1 MTRLLVFVLSAIVA
15 ASAVSAQDAGRGD
28 GWVVLSVE
36 DYRVLRARALPS
48 LPDPAPPPVDA
59 ALTRVDYDLRVTA
72 SGDAAAG
79 QARLTI
85 DVLKQGWVSVQMPA
99 GLFVRDARIDGR
111 PTALVEG
118 NPSRVLISRPG
129 RSTLTLEVVV
139 PVTAQGGAESMTL
152 PSSGSALSSVTFT
165 VPKTGVDLSVAG
177 GLVAERRD
185 SATESRWVAY
195 GSAGRALSFAWK
207 RKADDRR
214 GELPLR
220 TRARITEIVALGE
233 DSNQLTAN
241 VQFEVTQGLAREAVI
256 AIPAGVIVNHVTGST
271 VADWN
276 VDRGSL
282 TVGFLEPI
290 SSQTSVVVSGEW
302 RAAREGTIAIPL
314 VRVPAAER
322 ETGGVAVDV
331 AGPGEIAGQQPRGL
345 EPADPADLGD
355 IVAGRESPSM
365 VAFRLTPM
373 AGAAARA
380 LSVNLT
386 RYEAK
391 AVLIANIEEARYDA
405 LVTEDGKRLV
415 RARYAVRN
423 NQRGFLSV
431 TLPANATLWSASLA
445 GQTIRPGVSP
455 SGGLLLPLRKG
466 RANADAPAFAVEVLY
481 LERAPAW
488 PEKGEDRIVLPAVDL
503 PISRTG
509 LTLHYS
515 PRFAIEP
522 QRGAFR
528 LDEDTGPW
536 SAALRDPVRLHSNA
550 PSASPPP
557 SPPAERDFKVLL
569 DQFKEDSGRLRQ
581 GVIPVAIPFPAMGT
595 SLFLASELTPESQPP
610 AIDIQVRA
618 IGGRR

>member
-1 MTRLLVFVLSAIVA
+1 MTRLLVFVLTAIVA
-15 ASAVSAQDAGRGD
+15 ASPASAQDAGRGD
-28 GWVVLSVE
+28 GWVVLSIE
-36 DYRVLRARALPS
+36 EYRALRARAFPS
-48 LPDPAPPPVDA
+48 SPDPAPPPVDA
-59 ALTRVDYDLRVTA
+59 ALTRVDYDLRVAPT
-72 SGDAAAG
+72 GDAATG
-79 QARLTI
+79 QARLTV
-85 DVLKQGWVSVQMPA
+85 DVLKQGWVGVQMPA
-99 GLFVRDARIDGR
+99 GLFVRDARVDGR

-118 NPSRVLISRPG
+118 NPSRILISRAG
-129 RSTLTLEVVV
+129 RSTVTLEVVI
-139 PVTAQGGAESMTL
+139 PITSQGGAESMTL
-152 PSSGSALSSVTFT
+152 PASGSALSSITFT

-177 GLVAERRD
+177 GFVAERRD
-185 SATESRWVAY
+185 SANESRWIAY

-207 RKADDRR
+207 RRADDRR

-220 TRARITEIVALGE
+220 TRARVTQLVALGE

-241 VQFEVTQGLAREAVI
+241 VQFEITQGLAREGVI
-256 AIPAGVIVNHVTGST
+256 AIPAGVIVNHVTGAT

-276 VDRGSL
+276 VDRGLL
-282 TVGFLEPI
+282 TVSFLEPV

-302 RAAREGTIAIPL
+302 RAVREGSIAIPL

-331 AGPGEIAGQQPRGL
+331 TGPGEIGSHQPRGL

-355 IVAGRESPSM
+355 IVAGKETPSM

-373 AGAAARA
+373 AGGTSRA
-380 LSVNLT
+380 LAVNLT

-391 AVLIANIEEARYDA
+391 AVLVANIEEARFDA
-405 LVTEDGKRLV
+405 LMTEDGKRLV

-423 NQRGFLSV
+423 NQRGFLAV

-445 GQTIRPGVSP
+445 GQPVRPGVSP

-466 RANADAPAFAVEVLY
+466 RANAEAPAFAVEILY
-481 LERAPAW
+481 LERVAAW
-488 PEKGEDRIVLPAVDL
+488 PEKGDDRIVLPAVDL

-522 QRGAFR
+522 KRGAFR
-528 LDEDTGPW
+528 VDDDTGPW
-536 SAALRDPVRLHSNA
+536 SAALRDPAVA
-550 PSASPPP
+550 QPIASPAAA
-557 SPPAERDFKVLL
+557 SQQRADTEFKVLI
-569 DQFKEDSGRLRQ
+569 DQLKEDSGRLRQ
-581 GVIPVAIPFPAMGT
+581 GVIPVAVAFPAVGS
-595 SLFLASELTPESQPP
+595 SLFLASELTPEAQPP

>member
-1 MTRLLVFVLSAIVA
+1 MLRVTVIGLMSALL
-15 ASAVSAQDAGRGD
+15 AQDAPRTD
-28 GWVVLSVE
+28 GWVVLSIE
-36 DYRVLRARALPS
+36 EYRALRARAFPTA
-48 LPDPAPPPVDA
+48 PDPAPPPVDA

-85 DVLKQGWVSVQMPA
+85 DVLKQGWVSVQMPG

-118 NPSRVLISRPG
+118 NPSRVMISRAG
-129 RSTLTLEVVV
+129 RSTLTLDVVV
-139 PVTAQGGAESMTL
+139 PVTSQGGAESMTL
-152 PSSGSALSSVTFT
+152 PSSGSALSSITLT
-165 VPKTGVDLSVAG
+165 VPKTGVDLSVGG

-185 SATESRWVAY
+185 STTESRWVVY
-195 GSAGRALSFAWK
+195 GTAGRPLSFAWK

-220 TRARITEIVALGE
+220 TRARITELVALGE

-241 VQFEVTQGLAREAVI
+241 VQLEVTQGVARDAVI
-256 AIPAGVIVNHVTGST
+256 AIPAGVIVNHVTGPT

-276 VDRGSL
+276 VDRGLL
-282 TVGFLEPI
+282 TVTFLEPI
-290 SSQTSVVVSGEW
+290 ASQASVVVSGEW
-302 RAAREGTIAIPL
+302 RGAREGGIAIPL
-314 VRVPAAER
+314 VRLPAAER

-331 AGPGEIAGQQPRGL
+331 AGPGEIGGHQPRGL

-355 IVAGRESPSM
+355 IVAGRETPSM

-373 AGAAARA
+373 TGATPRA
-380 LSVNLT
+380 LSVDLT

-391 AVLIANIEEARYDA
+391 AVLVANVEEARFDV
-405 LVTEDGKRLV
+405 LLTEDGKRLV

-423 NQRGFLSV
+423 NQRGFLAV

-445 GQTIRPGVSP
+445 GQTVRPGVSQ

-466 RANADAPAFAVEVLY
+466 RANAEAPAFAVELLY
-481 LERAPAW
+481 LERASAW
-488 PEKGEDRIVLPAVDL
+488 PEKGDDRIVLPAVDL
-503 PISRTG
+503 PVSRTG

-515 PRFAIEP
+515 PRFAVEP
-522 QRGAFR
+522 RRGAFR
-528 LDEDTGPW
+528 IDDDTGPW
-536 SAALRDPVRLHSNA
+536 SAVLRGEVMTDSRLASSA
-550 PSASPPP
+550 PAQPPP
-557 SPPAERDFKVLL
+557 AAEGQMKVLI
-569 DQFKEDSGRLRQ
+569 DQFREESGRIRQ
-581 GVIPVAIPFPAMGT
+581 GVIPVAIPFPAVGT
-595 SLFLASELTPESQPP
+595 SLFFASELTPESQPP
-610 AIDIQVRA
+610 ALDIQVRA

>member
-1 MTRLLVFVLSAIVA
+1 MTRLLVCVLTAIVV
-15 ASAVSAQDAGRGD
+15 ASGASAQDAVRD
-28 GWVVLSVE
+28 GWVVLSIE
-36 DYRVLRARALPS
+36 DYRALRARAFPS
-48 LPDPAPPPVDA
+48 PPDPAPPPVDA
-59 ALTRVDYDLRVTA
+59 ALTRVDYDLRVTPT
-72 SGDAAAG
+72 GDAAAG

-99 GLFVRDARIDGR
+99 GLLVRDARIDGR

-118 NPSRVLISRPG
+118 TPSRLLISRAG
-129 RSTLTLEVVV
+129 RSTVTLDVVV
-139 PVTAQGGAESMTL
+139 PVTSQGGAESMTL

-177 GLVAERRD
+177 GFVAERRD
-185 SATESRWVAY
+185 STSESRWVAY

-220 TRARITEIVALGE
+220 TRARVTQLVALGE

-241 VQFEVTQGLAREAVI
+241 VQLEVTQGVAREAAI
-256 AIPAGVIVNHVTGST
+256 AIPAGVIVNQVTGAT

-276 VDRGSL
+276 VDRGLL

-290 SSQTSVVVSGEW
+290 SAQTSVVVSGEW
-302 RAAREGTIAIPL
+302 RAAREGSIAIPL
-314 VRVPAAER
+314 VRVPTAER

-331 AGPGEIAGQQPRGL
+331 AGPGEIGTPQPRGL

-355 IVAGRESPSM
+355 IVAGRETPSM
-365 VAFRLTPM
+365 VAFRMTPM
-373 AGAAARA
+373 AGAATRG

-391 AVLIANIEEARYDA
+391 AVLIANIEEARFDA
-405 LVTEDGKRLV
+405 LLTEDGKRLV

-423 NQRGFLSV
+423 NQRGFLAV
-431 TLPANATLWSASLA
+431 TLPPNATLWSASLA

-455 SGGLLLPLRKG
+455 SGALLMPLRKG
-466 RANADAPAFAVEVLY
+466 RANAEAPAFAVELLY
-481 LERAPAW
+481 LERAAPW
-488 PEKGEDRIVLPAVDL
+488 PDEGDDRLVLPAVDL

-515 PRFAIEP
+515 PRFAVEP

-528 LDEDTGPW
+528 VDDDTGPW
-536 SAALRDPVRLHSNA
+536 SAALRDPLVP
-550 PSASPPP
+550 PSAVARSV
-557 SPPAERDFKVLL
+557 PAAAPGERGFKALV

-581 GVIPVAIPFPAMGT
+581 GVVPVAIAFPAVGT

-618 IGGRR
+618 TGGRR

>member
-1 MTRLLVFVLSAIVA
+1 MTRLLVFVLIAIAA
-15 ASAVSAQDAGRGD
+15 ASPASAQDAGRD
-28 GWVVLSVE
+28 GWVVLSIE
-36 DYRVLRARALPS
+36 EYRALRARAFPS

-72 SGDAAAG
+72 AGDAAAG

-85 DVLKQGWVSVQMPA
+85 DVLKQGWVGVQMPA
-99 GLFVRDARIDGR
+99 GLFVRDARIEGR

-129 RSTLTLEVVV
+129 RSTVTLEVVV
-139 PVTAQGGAESMTL
+139 PVTSQGGAESMSL
-152 PSSGSALSSVTFT
+152 PPSASALSSVTFT

-177 GLVAERRD
+177 GFVAERRD
-185 SATESRWVAY
+185 APNESRWIAY

-220 TRARITEIVALGE
+220 TRARVTQLVALGE

-241 VQFEVTQGLAREAVI
+241 VQFEVTQGLAREGVI
-256 AIPAGVIVNHVTGST
+256 AIPAGVIVNHVTGAT

-276 VDRGSL
+276 VDRGLL
-282 TVGFLEPI
+282 TVSFLEPI
-290 SSQTSVVVSGEW
+290 SAQTSVILSGEW
-302 RAAREGTIAIPL
+302 RAAREGSIAIPL

-331 AGPGEIAGQQPRGL
+331 AGFGEIGDHQPRGL

-355 IVAGRESPSM
+355 IVAGRETPSM

-373 AGAAARA
+373 AGGTARG

-391 AVLIANIEEARYDA
+391 AVLIANIEEARFDA
-405 LVTEDGKRLV
+405 LMTEDGKRLV

-423 NQRGFLSV
+423 NQRGFLAV
-431 TLPANATLWSASLA
+431 TLPANATLWSASLS
-445 GQTIRPGVSP
+445 GQTVRPGVSP

-466 RANADAPAFAVEVLY
+466 RANAEAPAFAVEILY
-481 LERAPAW
+481 LERVAAW
-488 PEKGEDRIVLPAVDL
+488 PEKGDDRIVLPAVDL

-522 QRGAFR
+522 RRGAFR
-528 LDEDTGPW
+528 VDDDTGPW
-536 SAALRDPVRLHSNA
+536 SAALRDPAASQSSA
-550 PSASPPP
+550 PPAPAPPPASPDR
-557 SPPAERDFKVLL
+557 EFKLLL
-569 DQFKEDSGRLRQ
+569 DQLKEDSGRLRQ
-581 GVIPVAIPFPAMGT
+581 GVIPVAVAFPAVGT

-610 AIDIQVRA
+610 AIDIHVRA